1 MPIVTQSPA
10 NPEHPSR
17 KLLSASLPSV
27 RLETYFRGVHIAT
40 ASGFVDIS
48 SHGPVLVTNRH
59 VLTGRNHFTGK
70 PIHPQAAL
78 PDECRIWYLL
88 RSGEGFE
95 TRSEA
100 LYDCD
105 LWPRWNYHPKFGGT
119 VDIATLPLTNI
130 DGISLF
136 PRSGWVESPAD
147 WPMLLPTDPVAV
159 VGYPYGQH
167 AAGFPVWTSGT
178 IATDLGLDYDA
189 KPVFLIDAR
198 TRESQSGSPVYYH
211 TNTGVVR
218 TSAGVTNFMDAPY
231 SWFLGIYSGRINA
244 ESDVGLVWKAHLVSE
259 ILEGDTPATD
269 LDPDQ
274 MRDPDAKRPE

>member
-10 NPEHPSR
+10 NSEHAPR

-27 RLETYFRGVHIAT
+27 RLETYFRGIHLAT
-40 ASGFVDIS
+40 ASGFIDIS

-59 VLTGRNHFTGK
+59 VMTGRNHFTGA
-70 PIHPQAAL
+70 PIHPDAVL

-88 RSGEGFE
+88 RSGGAFE
-95 TRSEA
+95 TRSEV
-100 LYDCD
+100 LYDRD
-105 LWPRWNYHPKFGGT
+105 LWPRWNYHAKHGGA

-136 PRSGWVESPAD
+136 PRSGWVESPVD

-159 VGYPYGQH
+159 VGYPYGKH
-167 AAGFPVWTSGT
+167 ATGFPVWTSGT
-178 IATDLGLDYDA
+178 IATDPELDYDE

-198 TRESQSGSPVYYH
+198 TRQSQSGSPVYYH

-218 TSAGVTNFMDAPY
+218 TSTGVTNFMDAPY

-244 ESDVGLVWKAHLVSE
+244 ESDVGMVWKAHLVSE
-259 ILEGDTPATD
+259 ILESGTPAAD
-269 LDPDQ
+269 LDPEHT
-274 MRDPDAKRPE
+274 RDPDAKRPQ